1 MEKLQAIIKRDGEL
15 HLTGLPFKKGESVE
29 ILMESSH
36 RSLTEPRMTVKKLR
50 ESGMIGLWKNRSD
63 ITDSVVYSRELRTTS
78 EARKTE

>member
-1 MEKLQAIIKRDGEL
+1 
-15 HLTGLPFKKGESVE
+15 
-29 ILMESSH
+29 
-36 RSLTEPRMTVKKLR
+36 MTVKKLR